1 MGINTAISGMLAANT
16 DLKVTGNN
24 IANSSTVGFKLSRAE
39 LSDLYAQSMN
49 GDKNKIGSGVRVT
62 DVAQQFSQG
71 TVSFTQGEMDL
82 AINGRGFFVLNDRD
96 NQVYTRAGQFKLD
109 NDNFVVTNE
118 GARLQGFAID
128 ENGVTQE
135 VLTDIQ
141 LNRADLAPAST
152 TEVDM
157 LFNLDA
163 DAVTPA
169 VIFNTTS
176 TEASAS
182 QAIQGSVNG
191 FAAGTIDINGVT
203 YSIPQE
209 QNQSAAV
216 IANSLSEIDGVNA
229 LAQTQAQLTI
239 PTGVVGAGQL
249 TINAQIVEGVDLA
262 SLTLAID
269 SLDGITA
276 VEDGG
281 VINITE
287 EQGNDLIFTA
297 AGGLTGTVTSSLGGP
312 TITIDGS
319 SLAPASQATV
329 GGQINLT
336 LNSGLSISE
345 QTLSSAGNNLFSVAP
360 TLTEVRQN
368 IFDPSNISTY
378 NYSRTTQIYDSLGVA
393 HALTQYFVK
402 QPPEVSGA
410 NTWNLHVKI
419 DGQDVG
425 DPDPLTPNTP
435 TLATYTLKFF
445 DNGLIDSNN
454 SDTLLV
460 SNWTPLDSEG
470 NPAGALGPINV
481 ADGGTLPIAF
491 PAISSNFLIDI
502 NNSTQFSED
511 FSVSQLDQNGFARGV
526 LSGFTVS
533 ENGNINARY
542 SNNESQVLGRVA
554 LANFDNQ
561 QGLRSI
567 GDTNWAETND
577 SGPVLVGEASTSS
590 FGSISSGALEDS
602 NVELTEE
609 LVSLI
614 LAQRNFQANS
624 QTLETL
630 DELREAIINL
640 R

>member
-71 TVSFTQGEMDL
+71 NVSFTQGEMDL

-176 TEASAS
+176 TEAAAS

-239 PTGVVGAGQL
+239 PTGVVGTGQL
-249 TINAQIVEGVDLA
+249 TINAQIVEGADLA

-393 HALTQYFVK
+393 HALTKYFVK

-445 DNGLIDSNN
+445 DNGLLDSNN

-481 ADGGTLPIAF
+481 ADGGTLPIAV

-511 FSVSQLDQNGFARGV
+511 FSVSQLDQNGFARGL

-577 SGPVLVGEASTSS
+577 SGPVLVGEATTSS

>member
-141 LNRADLAPAST
+141 LNRADLAPVST

-176 TEASAS
+176 TEAAAS

-191 FAAGTIDINGVT
+191 FAAGTIEINGAT

-249 TINAQIVEGVDLA
+249 TINAQIVEGADLA

-445 DNGLIDSNN
+445 DNGLLDSNN

-460 SNWTPLDSEG
+460 SNWTPLDLEG
-470 NPAGALGPINV
+470 NPSGALGPINV

-577 SGPVLVGEASTSS
+577 SGHVLVGEATTSS

>member
-71 TVSFTQGEMDL
+71 NVSFTQGEMDL

-191 FAAGTIDINGVT
+191 FAAGTIDINGFT

-209 QNQSAAV
+209 QNQSAAI

-239 PTGVVGAGQL
+239 PTGVVGTGQL
-249 TINAQIVEGVDLA
+249 TINAQIVEGADLA

-445 DNGLIDSNN
+445 DNGLLDSNN

-481 ADGGTLPIAF
+481 ADGGTLPIAV

-511 FSVSQLDQNGFARGV
+511 FSISQLDQNGFARGV

-554 LANFDNQ
+554 LANFNNQ
-561 QGLRSI
+561 QGLRAI

-577 SGPVLVGEASTSS
+577 SGPVLVGEATTSS

>member
-71 TVSFTQGEMDL
+71 TVSLTQGEMDL

-191 FAAGTIDINGVT
+191 FAAGTIEINGVT

-249 TINAQIVEGVDLA
+249 TINAQIVEGADLA

-410 NTWNLHVKI
+410 NTWNLHIKI

-445 DNGLIDSNN
+445 DNGLLDLNN

-481 ADGGTLPIAF
+481 ADGGTLPIAV

-577 SGPVLVGEASTSS
+577 SGPVLVGEATTSS

>member
-49 GDKNKIGSGVRVT
+49 GDRNKIGSGVRVSN
-62 DVAQQFSQG
+62 VAQQFSQG

-82 AINGRGFFVLNDRD
+82 AINGKGFFVLNDRD

-163 DAVTPA
+163 DAVAPA

-176 TEASAS
+176 TDAVAS
-182 QAIQGSVNG
+182 QAIQGPVNG
-191 FAAGTIDINGVT
+191 FAAGTIEINGVT

-216 IANSLSEIDGVNA
+216 IANSLSEIEGVNA

-239 PTGVVGAGQL
+239 PTGVVGTGQL

-276 VEDGG
+276 VEDSG

-287 EQGNDLIFTA
+287 EQGNDLVFNA
-297 AGGLTGTVTSSLGGP
+297 AGGLTATVNSSLGGP

-345 QTLSSAGNNLFSVAP
+345 QTLSSSGSNLFLVAP

-419 DGQDVG
+419 DSQDVG

-445 DNGLIDSNN
+445 DNGLLDSNN

-470 NPAGALGPINV
+470 NPAGALGPINI
-481 ADGGTLPIAF
+481 ADGGTLPIAV

-526 LSGFTVS
+526 LIGFTVS

-554 LANFDNQ
+554 LANFNNQ
-561 QGLRSI
+561 QGLRAI

>member
-71 TVSFTQGEMDL
+71 NVSFTQGEMDL

-176 TEASAS
+176 TEAAAS

-239 PTGVVGAGQL
+239 PTGVVGTGQL
-249 TINAQIVEGVDLA
+249 TINAQIVEGADLA

-445 DNGLIDSNN
+445 DNGLLDSNN

-481 ADGGTLPIAF
+481 ADGGTLPIAV

>member
-39 LSDLYAQSMN
+39 LSDLYTQSMN

-176 TEASAS
+176 TEAAAS

-239 PTGVVGAGQL
+239 PTGVVDAGQL

-312 TITIDGS
+312 TINIDGS

-445 DNGLIDSNN
+445 DNGLLDSNN

-577 SGPVLVGEASTSS
+577 SGPVLVGEATTSS

>member
-39 LSDLYAQSMN
+39 LSDLYTQSMN

-176 TEASAS
+176 TEAAAS

-191 FAAGTIDINGVT
+191 FAAGTIEINGVT

-312 TITIDGS
+312 TINIDGS

-445 DNGLIDSNN
+445 DNGLLDSNN

>member
-39 LSDLYAQSMN
+39 LSDLYTQSMN

-249 TINAQIVEGVDLA
+249 TINAQIVEGADLA

-312 TITIDGS
+312 TINIDGS

-368 IFDPSNISTY
+368 IFDPSNISSY

-393 HALTQYFVK
+393 HALTKYFVK

-445 DNGLIDSNN
+445 DNGLLDSNN

-481 ADGGTLPIAF
+481 ADGGTLPIAV

-554 LANFDNQ
+554 LANFNNQ
-561 QGLRSI
+561 QGLRAI
-567 GDTNWAETND
+567 GDTNWAETSD

>member
-39 LSDLYAQSMN
+39 LSDLYTQSMN

-176 TEASAS
+176 TEAAAS

-191 FAAGTIDINGVT
+191 FAAGTIEINGVT

-239 PTGVVGAGQL
+239 PTGVVDAGQL

-445 DNGLIDSNN
+445 DNGLLDSNN

-481 ADGGTLPIAF
+481 ADGGTLPIAV

-511 FSVSQLDQNGFARGV
+511 FSVSQLDQNGFARGL

-577 SGPVLVGEASTSS
+577 SGPVLVGEATTSS

>member
-141 LNRADLAPAST
+141 LNRADLEPAST

-176 TEASAS
+176 TEAAAS

-239 PTGVVGAGQL
+239 PTGVVGTGQL
-249 TINAQIVEGVDLA
+249 TINAQIVEGADLA

-445 DNGLIDSNN
+445 DNGLLDSNN

-481 ADGGTLPIAF
+481 ADGGTLPIAV

-577 SGPVLVGEASTSS
+577 SGPVLVGEATTSS

>member
-1 MGINTAISGMLAANT
+1 M
-16 DLKVTGNN
+16 
-24 IANSSTVGFKLSRAE
+24 
-39 LSDLYAQSMN
+39 
-49 GDKNKIGSGVRVT
+49 
-62 DVAQQFSQG
+62 
-71 TVSFTQGEMDL
+71 
-82 AINGRGFFVLNDRD
+82 
-96 NQVYTRAGQFKLD
+96 
-109 NDNFVVTNE
+109 
-118 GARLQGFAID
+118 
-128 ENGVTQE
+128 
-135 VLTDIQ
+135 
-141 LNRADLAPAST
+141 
-152 TEVDM
+152 
-157 LFNLDA
+157 
-163 DAVTPA
+163 
-169 VIFNTTS
+169 
-176 TEASAS
+176 
-182 QAIQGSVNG
+182 
-191 FAAGTIDINGVT
+191 
-203 YSIPQE
+203 
-209 QNQSAAV
+209 
-216 IANSLSEIDGVNA
+216 
-229 LAQTQAQLTI
+229 
-239 PTGVVGAGQL
+239 
-249 TINAQIVEGVDLA
+249 
-262 SLTLAID
+262 
-269 SLDGITA
+269 
-276 VEDGG
+276 
-281 VINITE
+281 
-287 EQGNDLIFTA
+287 
-297 AGGLTGTVTSSLGGP
+297 
-312 TITIDGS
+312 
-319 SLAPASQATV
+319 APASQATV

-419 DGQDVG
+419 DSQDVG

-445 DNGLIDSNN
+445 DNGLLDSNN

-481 ADGGTLPIAF
+481 ADGGTLPIAV

-526 LSGFTVS
+526 LIGFTVS

-554 LANFDNQ
+554 LANFNNQ
-561 QGLRSI
+561 QGLRAI
-567 GDTNWAETND
+567 GDTNWAETSD

>member
-176 TEASAS
+176 TEAAAS

-239 PTGVVGAGQL
+239 PTGVVGTGQL
-249 TINAQIVEGVDLA
+249 TINAQIVEGADLA

-445 DNGLIDSNN
+445 DNGLLDSNN

-481 ADGGTLPIAF
+481 ADGGTLPIAV

-554 LANFDNQ
+554 LANFNNQ
-561 QGLRSI
+561 QGLRAI

>member
-209 QNQSAAV
+209 QNQSAAI

-410 NTWNLHVKI
+410 NTWNLHIKI

-445 DNGLIDSNN
+445 DNGLLDSNN

-481 ADGGTLPIAF
+481 ADGGTLPIAV

-554 LANFDNQ
+554 LANFNNQ
-561 QGLRSI
+561 QGLRAI

>member
-157 LFNLDA
+157 FFNLDA

-312 TITIDGS
+312 TINIDGS

-445 DNGLIDSNN
+445 DNGLLDSNN

-481 ADGGTLPIAF
+481 ADGGTLPIAV

>member
-39 LSDLYAQSMN
+39 LSDLYTQSMN

-71 TVSFTQGEMDL
+71 TVSLTQGEMDL

-191 FAAGTIDINGVT
+191 FAAGTIEINGVT

-249 TINAQIVEGVDLA
+249 TINAQIVEGADLA

-276 VEDGG
+276 VENGG

-410 NTWNLHVKI
+410 NTWNLHIKI

-425 DPDPLTPNTP
+425 DPDLLTPNTP

-445 DNGLIDSNN
+445 DNGLLDLNN

-481 ADGGTLPIAF
+481 ADGGTLPIAV

-577 SGPVLVGEASTSS
+577 SGPVLVGEATTSS